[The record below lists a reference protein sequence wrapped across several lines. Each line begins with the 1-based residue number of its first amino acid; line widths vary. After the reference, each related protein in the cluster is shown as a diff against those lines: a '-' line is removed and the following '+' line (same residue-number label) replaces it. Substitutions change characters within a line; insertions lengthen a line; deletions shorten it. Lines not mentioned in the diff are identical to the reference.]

1 MTLWMASP
9 PEVHSALL
17 SSGPG
22 PGSVLSAAGV
32 WSSLSAE
39 YAAVADEL
47 IGLLGAVQTGAWQG
61 PSAAAYV
68 AAHAP
73 YLAWLMRAS
82 ETSAEAAARHETV
95 AAAYTTAVAAM
106 PTLVELAANHTLH
119 GVLVATNFFGINTI
133 PIALNEADYARMWTQ
148 AASTMATY
156 QAVAEAAVA
165 SAPQT
170 TPAPPI
176 LAAEAA
182 DDDHDHD
189 HDHGGEPTPLDYL
202 VAEILRIISGGRLI
216 WDPAEGTMNGIPFED
231 YTDAAQPI
239 WWVVRAIEF
248 SKDFETFVQEL
259 FVNPV
264 EAFQFY
270 FELLLFDYPT
280 HIVQIVEALSQSPQL
295 LAVAL
300 GSVIS
305 NLGAVTGFAGLSGLA
320 GHAAGGY
327 PGASTVA
334 AARRH
339 CRRSRWPR
347 PWPRR
352 ARRLRRQPRRVR
364 AAAST
369 VASATPAPPPAPGAA
384 GFGYP
389 YAIAPPGIGF
399 GSGMSAS
406 ASAQRKAPQPDS
418 AAAAAAAAAV
428 RDQARARRR
437 RRVTR
442 RGYGDEFMDMNIDV
456 DPDWGPPPGEDPV
469 TSTVASD
476 RGAGHLGFAGTAR
489 REAVAD
495 AAGMTTLAG
504 DDFGDGPTTPMVPGS
519 WDPDR
524 DAPGSAEPG
533 DRG

>member
-1 MTLWMASP
+1 
-9 PEVHSALL
+9 
-17 SSGPG
+17 
-22 PGSVLSAAGV
+22 
-32 WSSLSAE
+32 
-39 YAAVADEL
+39 
-47 IGLLGAVQTGAWQG
+47 
-61 PSAAAYV
+61 
-68 AAHAP
+68 
-73 YLAWLMRAS
+73 
-82 ETSAEAAARHETV
+82 
-95 AAAYTTAVAAM
+95 
-106 PTLVELAANHTLH
+106 
-119 GVLVATNFFGINTI
+119 
-133 PIALNEADYARMWTQ
+133 
-148 AASTMATY
+148 
-156 QAVAEAAVA
+156 
-165 SAPQT
+165 
-170 TPAPPI
+170 
-176 LAAEAA
+176 
-182 DDDHDHD
+182 
-189 HDHGGEPTPLDYL
+189 
-202 VAEILRIISGGRLI
+202 
-216 WDPAEGTMNGIPFED
+216 MNGIPFED

-248 SKDFETFVQEL
+248 SKDFETFVQKL

-320 GHAAGGY
+320 GMQPAAI
-327 PGASTVA
+327 PALAPVA
-334 AARRH
+334 AAPPTLPAVAMAPTMAAPGAAVA
-339 CRRSRWPR
+339 SAAAPASA
-347 PWPRR
+347 P
-352 ARRLRRQPRRVR
+352 
-364 AAAST
+364 AAST

-418 AAAAAAAAAV
+418 AAAAAAAAAAV

>member
-1 MTLWMASP
+1 
-9 PEVHSALL
+9 
-17 SSGPG
+17 
-22 PGSVLSAAGV
+22 
-32 WSSLSAE
+32 
-39 YAAVADEL
+39 
-47 IGLLGAVQTGAWQG
+47 
-61 PSAAAYV
+61 
-68 AAHAP
+68 
-73 YLAWLMRAS
+73 
-82 ETSAEAAARHETV
+82 
-95 AAAYTTAVAAM
+95 
-106 PTLVELAANHTLH
+106 
-119 GVLVATNFFGINTI
+119 
-133 PIALNEADYARMWTQ
+133 
-148 AASTMATY
+148 
-156 QAVAEAAVA
+156 
-165 SAPQT
+165 
-170 TPAPPI
+170 
-176 LAAEAA
+176 
-182 DDDHDHD
+182 
-189 HDHGGEPTPLDYL
+189 
-202 VAEILRIISGGRLI
+202 
-216 WDPAEGTMNGIPFED
+216 MNGIPFED

-305 NLGAVTGFAGLSGLA
+305 NLGAVTGFAGLSGSR
-320 GHAAGGY
+320 HAAGGY
-327 PGASTVA
+327 PGASTRRGGPVDIAGGRDGPDHGRAGRGGCVGSRAGVRAGGQHGGQRHAGTA
-334 AARRH
+334 AGTRR
-339 CRRSRWPR
+339 
-347 PWPRR
+347 
-352 ARRLRRQPRRVR
+352 RRVR
-364 AAAST
+364 LS
-369 VASATPAPPPAPGAA
+369 
-384 GFGYP
+384 